1 MNITIWILL
10 GMAVL
15 LVLAIVVTVLYLRDL
30 RRLEEQDRV
39 IKSLRKQLDHLLGT
53 RYQAP
58 PAEYKDGSRDSDLF
72 TRSLGT
78 VSL

>member
-15 LVLAIVVTVLYLRDL
+15 LVLAIMVTVLYLRDL
-30 RRLEEQDRV
+30 QRLKERDRV

-53 RYQAP
+53 RYMDP
-58 PAEYKDGSRDSDLF
+58 GKLS
-72 TRSLGT
+72 
-78 VSL
+78 